1 MIFPILSRNILI
13 IRLDK
18 FIIKL
23 DLLSLFRLNICSKKR
38 TKGMIYDVEYII
50 YNFSYTE
57 TKMAQSVTKLVIL
70 AFDSVFIQ
78 LLAT

>member
-1 MIFPILSRNILI
+1 
-13 IRLDK
+13 
-18 FIIKL
+18 
-23 DLLSLFRLNICSKKR
+23 
-38 TKGMIYDVEYII
+38 MIYDVEYII